1 MNVDRDEMFKEI
13 CEIETTLESNYVSE
27 VIGISEILEWA
38 SINEKELY
46 EKLIKLYGQYY
57 GECSKDRFW

>member
-1 MNVDRDEMFKEI
+1 
-13 CEIETTLESNYVSE
+13 VSE